1 MTNKELLDRLGYM
14 EWDDFEVKEA
24 SGGLPKSVWETVSA
38 FSNTAG
44 GWIMLGIKETKVN
57 GVSTYEISGIENAEK
72 IEQDM
77 INTLRSV
84 SKFNVPILATAQLFD
99 FDGKTVLAFHIPA
112 SANKPVY
119 YGNNL
124 NNTFVRIGSG
134 DQRATDIEIDI
145 LMREKTFGMK
155 SEMEVD
161 GTGFGDLNTQ
171 SLRTYRRRIKDYN
184 PDFRYN
190 DLDDEQ
196 FCMKTGIISGG
207 RLTYGGLLM
216 LGKGEVVR
224 TYVPHFWID
233 YIEIPGTTYSDA
245 DCRYTYRMPDQE
257 NIWEYFKVLLQRLRL
272 YVDNP
277 FMAGPDGFSPE
288 DNSQLY
294 CLREGL
300 VNLLAHAD
308 YFSPMHSTIRVFNNR
323 IEFQNPGRFAVHIS
337 DKPGKVKSVPRNP
350 NIIAFFRFAR
360 QGENAGYG
368 IDKIMRWTNLTGLE
382 VDFDSDITSST
393 VTYPLPSQKGGQ
405 TGGQIIKSKSG
416 QIENEYTNQ
425 ITDIP
430 KDNVVLTTSKSG
442 QTCTHKSGQTCTHKS
457 GQTTDSPRG
466 YKTGEESRSK
476 IVEAMRNNPEI
487 SRREL
492 SKTLGISPSAIQ
504 KHIENLKEAEVI
516 IRLGSN
522 RKGLWKVL
530 K

>member
-1 MTNKELLDRLGYM
+1 MTKEELLDRLNDI

-24 SGGLPKSVWETVSA
+24 SGGLPKSMWETVSA

-44 GWIMLGIKETKVN
+44 GWIILGVKETKVKS
-57 GVSTYEISGIENAEK
+57 VSTYEITGIEKAEK
-72 IEQDM
+72 MEQD
-77 INTLRSV
+77 IISILRSV
-84 SKFNVPILATAQLFD
+84 SKFNVPILATARLLD
-99 FDGKTVLAFHIPA
+99 FDGRSVLAFHIPV

-119 YGNNL
+119 FGNNL

-161 GTGFGDLNTQ
+161 GTGFADLNTQ
-171 SLRTYRRRIKDYN
+171 SLQTYRRRVRDFN

-196 FCMKTGIISGG
+196 FCIKTGIISRG

-216 LGKGEVVR
+216 LGKGEVVQG
-224 TYVPHFWID
+224 YVPHFWID

-245 DCRYTYRMPDQE
+245 ECRYTYRMPEQE

-308 YFSPMHSTIRVFNNR
+308 YFSPMHSTIRVFNDR
-323 IEFQNPGRFAVHIS
+323 IEFQNPGRFAVRIS

-368 IDKIMRWTNLTGLE
+368 IDKIMRWTKLTGLE
-382 VDFDSDITSST
+382 VDFESDITSST
-393 VTYPLPSQKGGQ
+393 VTYPLPLLKS
-405 TGGQIIKSKSG
+405 GQISGQINSPKSGQMDDENFRQVAETLKNDTLTDVSKSG
-416 QIENEYTNQ
+416 QI
-425 ITDIP
+425 IS
-430 KDNVVLTTSKSG
+430 SKSG
-442 QTCTHKSGQTCTHKS
+442 QITDLPKGYKSG
-457 GQTTDSPRG
+457 D
-466 YKTGEESRSK
+466 ESRSK

-487 SRREL
+487 SRKEL
-492 SKTLGISPSAIQ
+492 SKLLGISPSAIQ
-504 KHIENLKEAEVI
+504 RHIEFLKESEII
-516 IRLGSN
+516 IRLGSD

>member
-1 MTNKELLDRLGYM
+1 
-14 EWDDFEVKEA
+14 
-24 SGGLPKSVWETVSA
+24 
-38 FSNTAG
+38 
-44 GWIMLGIKETKVN
+44 
-57 GVSTYEISGIENAEK
+57 
-72 IEQDM
+72 
-77 INTLRSV
+77 
-84 SKFNVPILATAQLFD
+84 
-99 FDGKTVLAFHIPA
+99 
-112 SANKPVY
+112 
-119 YGNNL
+119 
-124 NNTFVRIGSG
+124 
-134 DQRATDIEIDI
+134 
-145 LMREKTFGMK
+145 MREKTFGMK

-171 SLRTYRRRIKDYN
+171 SLQTYRRRIKDYN

-196 FCMKTGIISGG
+196 FCIKTGIISRGK
-207 RLTYGGLLM
+207 LTYGGLLM
-216 LGKGEVVR
+216 LGKGEILQE
-224 TYVPHFWID
+224 YIPHFWID

-245 DCRYTYRMPDQE
+245 DCRYTYRMPEQE

-308 YFSPMHSTIRVFNNR
+308 YFSPMHSTIRVFNDR
-323 IEFQNPGRFAVHIS
+323 IEFQNPGRFAVRIS

-350 NIIAFFRFAR
+350 NIIAFFRYAR

-368 IDKIMRWTNLTGLE
+368 IDKIMRWTKLTGLE
-382 VDFDSDITSST
+382 VDFESDITSST

-405 TGGQIIKSKSG
+405 KGGQINIDNENISADNQCNTHSKGGQKEVVRNSG
-416 QIENEYTNQ
+416 QNQ
-425 ITDIP
+425 
-430 KDNVVLTTSKSG
+430 
-442 QTCTHKSGQTCTHKS
+442 
-457 GQTTDSPRG
+457 
-466 YKTGEESRSK
+466 GEETRAR
-476 IVEAMRNNPEI
+476 IVEAMRKKPEI

-492 SKTLGISPSAIQ
+492 ADIIGISPSAIQ
-504 KHIENLKEAEVI
+504 KHIEHLKEAEII
-516 IRLGSN
+516 IRLGSD

>member
-1 MTNKELLDRLGYM
+1 M
-14 EWDDFEVKEA
+14 
-24 SGGLPKSVWETVSA
+24 
-38 FSNTAG
+38 
-44 GWIMLGIKETKVN
+44 
-57 GVSTYEISGIENAEK
+57 
-72 IEQDM
+72 EQDI

-84 SKFNVPILATAQLFD
+84 YKFNVPILATAQFLD
-99 FDGKTVLAFHIPA
+99 FDGKAVLAFHIPV

-119 YGNNL
+119 FGNNL
-124 NNTFVRIGSG
+124 NNTFVRVGSG

-171 SLRTYRRRIKDYN
+171 SLQTYRRRIKDYN

-196 FCMKTGIISGG
+196 FCIKTGIISRGK
-207 RLTYGGLLM
+207 LTYGGLLM
-216 LGKGEVVR
+216 LGKGEIVQE
-224 TYVPHFWID
+224 YVPHFWID

-245 DCRYTYRMPDQE
+245 DCRYTYRMPEQE

-308 YFSPMHSTIRVFNNR
+308 YFSPMHSTIRVFNDR
-323 IEFQNPGRFAVHIS
+323 IEFQNPGRFAVRIS

-350 NIIAFFRFAR
+350 NIIAFFRYAR

-368 IDKIMRWTNLTGLE
+368 IDKIMRWTKLTGLE
-382 VDFDSDITSST
+382 VDFESDITSST

-405 TGGQIIKSKSG
+405 KGGQINIDNENISADNQCNTHSKGGQKEVVRNSG
-416 QIENEYTNQ
+416 QNQ
-425 ITDIP
+425 
-430 KDNVVLTTSKSG
+430 
-442 QTCTHKSGQTCTHKS
+442 
-457 GQTTDSPRG
+457 
-466 YKTGEESRSK
+466 GEETRAR
-476 IVEAMRNNPEI
+476 IVEAMRKKPEI

-492 SKTLGISPSAIQ
+492 ADIIGISPSAIQ
-504 KHIENLKEAEVI
+504 KHIEHLKETEII
-516 IRLGSN
+516 IRLGSD

>member
-1 MTNKELLDRLGYM
+1 MTKEELLDRLGDI

-24 SGGLPKSVWETVSA
+24 SGGIPKSMWETISA
-38 FSNTAG
+38 FSNTSG
-44 GWIMLGIKETKVN
+44 GWIILGVKETKIKN
-57 GVSTYEISGIENAEK
+57 VSAYEITGVEK
-72 IEQDM
+72 PEKMEQD
-77 INTLRSV
+77 IISTLRSV
-84 SKFNVPILATAQLFD
+84 SKFNVPILATAQLLD
-99 FDGKTVLAFHIPA
+99 FDGKAVLAFNIPV

-119 YGNNL
+119 HGNNL
-124 NNTFVRIGSG
+124 NNTFIRVGSG

-161 GTGFGDLNTQ
+161 GTGFVDLNVQ
-171 SLRTYRRRIKDYN
+171 SLQTYRRRIKDYN
-184 PDFRYN
+184 PNFRYN
-190 DLDDEQ
+190 DLDDEE
-196 FCMKTGIISGG
+196 FCVKAGILSRGK
-207 RLTYGGLLM
+207 LTYGGLLM
-216 LGKGEVVR
+216 LGKGDVVQR
-224 TYVPHFWID
+224 YVPHFWID

-245 DCRYTYRMPDQE
+245 DCRYTYRMPEQE

-308 YFSPMHSTIRVFNNR
+308 YFSPMHSTIRVFNDR
-323 IEFQNPGRFAVHIS
+323 IEFQNPGCFAIRIS

-350 NIIAFFRFAR
+350 NIITFFRFAR

-368 IDKIMRWTNLTGLE
+368 IDKIMRWTVLTGLDVE
-382 VDFDSDITSST
+382 FESDITSST
-393 VTYPLPSQKGGQ
+393 LTYPLPVKSSQKDSSES
-405 TGGQIIKSKSG
+405 GQINIGTSRHAADILEDAVVDTKSKSG
-416 QIENEYTNQ
+416 QINA
-425 ITDIP
+425 
-430 KDNVVLTTSKSG
+430 SKSG
-442 QTCTHKSGQTCTHKS
+442 QNP
-457 GQTTDSPRG
+457 DMPRG
-466 YKTGEESRSK
+466 YKSGDESRAR

-487 SRREL
+487 SRKEL
-492 SKTLGISPSAIQ
+492 SNLLGISPSAIQ
-504 KHIENLKEAEVI
+504 KHIEFLKEAEII
-516 IRLGSN
+516 IRLGSD

>member
-1 MTNKELLDRLGYM
+1 M
-14 EWDDFEVKEA
+14 
-24 SGGLPKSVWETVSA
+24 
-38 FSNTAG
+38 
-44 GWIMLGIKETKVN
+44 
-57 GVSTYEISGIENAEK
+57 
-72 IEQDM
+72 
-77 INTLRSV
+77 
-84 SKFNVPILATAQLFD
+84 PILATAQLLY
-99 FDGKTVLAFHIPA
+99 FDGKAVLAFYIPT

-119 YGNNL
+119 FGNNL
-124 NNTFVRIGSG
+124 NNTFVRVGSG

-171 SLRTYRRRIKDYN
+171 SLQTYRRRIKDYN

-196 FCMKTGIISGG
+196 FCIKTGIISRGK
-207 RLTYGGLLM
+207 LTYGGLLM
-216 LGKGEVVR
+216 LGKGEIVQE
-224 TYVPHFWID
+224 YIPHFWID

-245 DCRYTYRMPDQE
+245 DCRYTYRMPEQE

-308 YFSPMHSTIRVFNNR
+308 YFSPMHSTIRVFNDR
-323 IEFQNPGRFAVHIS
+323 IEFQNPGRFAVRIS

-350 NIIAFFRFAR
+350 NIIAFFRYAR

-368 IDKIMRWTNLTGLE
+368 IDKIMRWTKLTGLE
-382 VDFDSDITSST
+382 VDFESDITSST

-405 TGGQIIKSKSG
+405 KGGQINIDNENISADNQCNTHSKGGQKEVVRNSG
-416 QIENEYTNQ
+416 QNQ
-425 ITDIP
+425 
-430 KDNVVLTTSKSG
+430 
-442 QTCTHKSGQTCTHKS
+442 
-457 GQTTDSPRG
+457 
-466 YKTGEESRSK
+466 GEETRAR
-476 IVEAMRNNPEI
+476 IVEAMRKKPEI

-492 SKTLGISPSAIQ
+492 ADIIGISPSAIQ
-504 KHIENLKEAEVI
+504 KHIEHLKEAEII
-516 IRLGSN
+516 IRLGSD

>member
-1 MTNKELLDRLGYM
+1 MTKVELLYRLKDI
-14 EWDDFEVKEA
+14 EWDDLEVKEA
-24 SGGLPKSVWETVSA
+24 SGGIPKSMWETVSA

-44 GWIMLGIKETKVN
+44 GWIILGVSETKVKS
-57 GVSTYEISGIENAEK
+57 VSTYKITGIEKAEK
-72 IEQDM
+72 MEQD
-77 INTLRSV
+77 IISTLRSV
-84 SKFNVPILATAQLFD
+84 SKFNVPILATAQLLD
-99 FDGKTVLAFHIPA
+99 FNGKSILAFHIPV

-119 YGNNL
+119 FGNNL

-161 GTGFGDLNTQ
+161 GTGFKDLNTQ
-171 SLRTYRRRIKDYN
+171 SLQTYRQRIKDYN

-196 FCMKTGIISGG
+196 FCIKTGIINHGK
-207 RLTYGGLLM
+207 LTFGGLLM
-216 LGKGEVVR
+216 LGKGEVVQE
-224 TYVPHFWID
+224 YVPHFWID

-245 DCRYTYRMPDQE
+245 DCRYTYRMPEQE

-308 YFSPMHSTIRVFNNR
+308 YFSPMHSTIRVFNDR
-323 IEFQNPGRFAVHIS
+323 IEFQNPGRFAVRIS
-337 DKPGKVKSVPRNP
+337 DNPGKVKSVPRNP
-350 NIIAFFRFAR
+350 NIIALFRFAR

-368 IDKIMRWTNLTGLE
+368 IDKIMRWNKLTGLE
-382 VDFDSDITSST
+382 VDFESDITSST
-393 VTYPLPSQKGGQ
+393 VTYPLPLLKS
-405 TGGQIIKSKSG
+405 GQINSSKSG
-416 QIENEYTNQ
+416 QINIDHFSQSIDMTRDDIVNSISKSGQ
-425 ITDIP
+425 INASKSGQNTDIP
-430 KDNVVLTTSKSG
+430 KGYKSG
-442 QTCTHKSGQTCTHKS
+442 
-457 GQTTDSPRG
+457 D
-466 YKTGEESRSK
+466 ESRSK
-476 IVEAMRNNPEI
+476 NVEAMRNNPEI
-487 SRREL
+487 SRKDL
-492 SKTLGISPSAIQ
+492 SKLLGISPSAIQ
-504 KHIENLKEAEVI
+504 RHIEFLKDIRI
-516 IRLGSN
+516 IISLGSDL
-522 RKGLWKVL
+522 KGLWRVL

>member
-1 MTNKELLDRLGYM
+1 MTKEELLYRLKDI
-14 EWDDFEVKEA
+14 EWDDLEVKEA
-24 SGGLPKSVWETVSA
+24 SGGIPKSMWETVSA

-44 GWIMLGIKETKVN
+44 GWIILGVSETKVKS
-57 GVSTYEISGIENAEK
+57 VSTYKITGIEKAEK
-72 IEQDM
+72 MEQD
-77 INTLRSV
+77 IISTLRSV
-84 SKFNVPILATAQLFD
+84 SKFNVPILATAQLLD
-99 FDGKTVLAFHIPA
+99 FNGKSILAFHIPV

-119 YGNNL
+119 FGNNL

-161 GTGFGDLNTQ
+161 GTGFKDLNTQ
-171 SLRTYRRRIKDYN
+171 SLQTYRQRIKDYN

-196 FCMKTGIISGG
+196 FCIKTGIINHGK
-207 RLTYGGLLM
+207 LTFGGLLM
-216 LGKGEVVR
+216 LGKGEVVQE
-224 TYVPHFWID
+224 YVPHFWID

-245 DCRYTYRMPDQE
+245 DCRYTYRMPEQE

-308 YFSPMHSTIRVFNNR
+308 YFSPMHSTIRVFNDR
-323 IEFQNPGRFAVHIS
+323 IEFQNPGRFAVRIS
-337 DKPGKVKSVPRNP
+337 DNPGKVKSVPRNP
-350 NIIAFFRFAR
+350 NIIALFRFAR

-368 IDKIMRWTNLTGLE
+368 IDKIMRWNKLTGLE
-382 VDFDSDITSST
+382 VDFESDITSST
-393 VTYPLPSQKGGQ
+393 VTYPLPLLKS
-405 TGGQIIKSKSG
+405 GQINSSKSG
-416 QIENEYTNQ
+416 QINIDHFSQSIDMTRDDIVNSISKSGQ
-425 ITDIP
+425 INASKSGQNTDIP
-430 KDNVVLTTSKSG
+430 KGYKSG
-442 QTCTHKSGQTCTHKS
+442 
-457 GQTTDSPRG
+457 D
-466 YKTGEESRSK
+466 ESRSK
-476 IVEAMRNNPEI
+476 NVEAMRNNPEI
-487 SRREL
+487 SRKDL
-492 SKTLGISPSAIQ
+492 SKLLGISPSAIQ
-504 KHIENLKEAEVI
+504 RHIEFLKDSRII
-516 IRLGSN
+516 IRLGSD
-522 RKGLWKVL
+522 RKGLWRVL

>member
-1 MTNKELLDRLGYM
+1 MTKEELLDRLNDI

-24 SGGLPKSVWETVSA
+24 SGGLPKSMWETVSA

-44 GWIMLGIKETKVN
+44 GWIILGVKETKVKS
-57 GVSTYEISGIENAEK
+57 VSTYEITGIEKAEK
-72 IEQDM
+72 MEQD
-77 INTLRSV
+77 IISILRSV
-84 SKFNVPILATAQLFD
+84 SKFNVPILATARLLD
-99 FDGKTVLAFHIPA
+99 FDGRSVLAFHIPV

-119 YGNNL
+119 FGNNL

-161 GTGFGDLNTQ
+161 GTGFADLNTQ
-171 SLRTYRRRIKDYN
+171 SLQTYRRRVRDFN

-196 FCMKTGIISGG
+196 FCIKTGIISRG

-216 LGKGEVVR
+216 LGKGEVVQG
-224 TYVPHFWID
+224 YVPHFWID

-245 DCRYTYRMPDQE
+245 DCRYTYRMPEQE

-308 YFSPMHSTIRVFNNR
+308 YFSPMHSTIRVFNDR
-323 IEFQNPGRFAVHIS
+323 IEFQNPGRFAVRIS

-368 IDKIMRWTNLTGLE
+368 IDKIMRWTKLTGLE
-382 VDFDSDITSST
+382 VDFESDITSST
-393 VTYPLPSQKGGQ
+393 VTYPLPLQKS
-405 TGGQIIKSKSG
+405 GQISGQINSPKSGQMDDEIFRQVAETLKNDTLTDESKSG
-416 QIENEYTNQ
+416 QI
-425 ITDIP
+425 IS
-430 KDNVVLTTSKSG
+430 SKSG
-442 QTCTHKSGQTCTHKS
+442 QITDLPKGYKSG
-457 GQTTDSPRG
+457 D
-466 YKTGEESRSK
+466 ESRSK
-476 IVEAMRNNPEI
+476 IFKAMRNNPEI
-487 SRREL
+487 SRKEL
-492 SKTLGISPSAIQ
+492 SKLLSMSPSAIQ
-504 KHIENLKEAEVI
+504 RHIEFLKESEII
-516 IRLGSN
+516 IRLGSD